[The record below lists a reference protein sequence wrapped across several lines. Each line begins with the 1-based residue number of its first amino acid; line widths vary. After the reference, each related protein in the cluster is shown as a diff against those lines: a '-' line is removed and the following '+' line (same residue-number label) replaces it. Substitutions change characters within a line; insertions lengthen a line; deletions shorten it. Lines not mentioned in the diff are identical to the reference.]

1 MRYRA
6 ISSWQR
12 ACMMSEPCAVFALRA
27 GRRERR

>member
-12 ACMMSEPCAVFALRA
+12 ACIVSEPCAVLALRSGSR
-27 GRRERR
+27 GRR